1 MDDFTSSVK
10 WKDTGGVITFD
21 DLRIANSTRNDRWVP
36 LGIAQWSISEWAVA
50 MAGEA
55 GEICNAVKK
64 LNRVEN
70 QVANLNE
77 PRRQIETREAALAKI
92 GAEIADTVIYL
103 DLLAQRCGLALGKE
117 VTRKFS
123 ATSERYGFPERL

>member
-1 MDDFTSSVK
+1 MIGFA
-10 WKDTGGVITFD
+10 
-21 DLRIANSTRNDRWVP
+21 DLALANLTRNNRWHKN
-36 LGIAQWSISEWAVA
+36 GIADWTISQWALA

-64 LNRVEN
+64 LNRIEDGI
-70 QVANLNE
+70 ANLNE
-77 PRRQIETREAALAKI
+77 PGRELETREAALAKI

-103 DLLAQRCGLALGKE
+103 DLLAQRCGFSLGDE
-117 VTRKFS
+117 VARKFN